1 LPRGICI
8 YNKQENIIMD
18 TNLNNQKSEV
28 ESSARAELAKLIRL
42 GQQQGVLTLADVF
55 EYFPEA
61 EQDDNL
67 LAEIMGAIGEAGIEL
82 EPGSEEISTAEEDEA
97 PSPDVLAKLVP
108 DLEPEASPATE
119 GFIPE
124 TIHLSPTEMED
135 EDYLKGI
142 DVEDMVK
149 LYIKEATR
157 VPLLKAS
164 DEKELAQRIER
175 GRMAQA
181 ELGRGNVKPNR
192 IKDLRCLIEDGWSAR
207 DRLIRANARL
217 VLSIA
222 KKYIGH
228 GVPFL
233 DLIQEGNIGLMRAAK
248 KYDYRLGYKFST
260 YATWWI
266 RQAITRA
273 LADQSRT
280 IRLPV
285 YMGDQIN
292 RMLRA
297 EHQLQQELG
306 RAPAVS
312 EMAQT
317 LGVTP
322 AKIDHMSEVAR
333 HPVSLDMP
341 VGENEEEM
349 LGDYIEDRET
359 PSPEETAV
367 QSLMQEDLQKILEG
381 LPSRELRVLQLR
393 YGLIDGHAM
402 TLNEVGQKMG
412 ITRER
417 VRQLESQA
425 LQRLRTPS
433 AAHKLRPYAE

>member
-1 LPRGICI
+1 
-8 YNKQENIIMD
+8 MD
-18 TNLNNQKSEV
+18 RNLNNPILEKEDSGRGEIV
-28 ESSARAELAKLIRL
+28 NLIRL
-42 GQQQGVLTLADVF
+42 GRQQGFLTLSDVF
-55 EYFPEA
+55 DFFPLA
-61 EQDDNL
+61 EQDDSL
-67 LAEIMGAIGEAGIEL
+67 LAEILRKIDEAEIVL
-82 EPGSEEISTAEEDEA
+82 DTGSEEENI
-97 PSPDVLAKLVP
+97 PSFTDDDTQTTDVLAKVP
-108 DLEPEASPATE
+108 SELIDENSTTTE

-124 TIHLSPTEMED
+124 SVHLTPAELDD
-135 EDYLKGI
+135 EDFLKGI
-142 DVEDMVK
+142 DIEDMVK

-157 VPLLKAS
+157 VPLLNAR
-164 DEKELAQRIER
+164 EEQELAQRVER
-175 GRMAQA
+175 GSMAQG
-181 ELGRGNVKPNR
+181 ELARGNVKPNR
-192 IKDLRCLIEDGWSAR
+192 TKELRRLIEDGWFAR

-297 EHQLQQELG
+297 EHRLQQELG
-306 RAPAVS
+306 RTPMVN
-312 EMAQT
+312 EMAST
-317 LGVTP
+317 LGVSTT
-322 AKIDHMSEVAR
+322 KVEHMAEVAR
-333 HPVSLDMP
+333 HPVSLDTP
-341 VGENEEEM
+341 VGENEDEM
-349 LGDYIEDRET
+349 LGDYIEDREA
-359 PSPEETAV
+359 PDPEDSAV
-367 QSLMQEDLQKILEG
+367 QTLMQEDLQNVLEG
-381 LPSRELRVLQLR
+381 LPPRELLVLQLR
-393 YGLIDGHAM
+393 YGLVDGHAM
-402 TLNEVGQKMG
+402 TLNEVGRKMG

-425 LQRLRTPS
+425 LGRLRTP
-433 AAHKLRPYAE
+433 AAIHKLRPYAE